1 MNKITI
7 DEKEY
12 DISNP
17 SSGVKAQLENLRFVD
32 DLLNQKNELRSHTA
46 QIGYSRALNRE
57 LEKMKKINDKNFK
70 LDGKGYSVIF

>member
-17 SSGVKAQLENLRFVD
+17 SSGVKAQLENLQFVD
-32 DLLNQKNELRSHTA
+32 DLLNQKKNELQVAHTA

-57 LEKMKKINDKNFK
+57 LEKAKNNK
-70 LDGKGYSVIF
+70 W

>member
-1 MNKITI
+1 MTKVTI

-17 SSGVKAQLENLRFVD
+17 SSNVQAQLENLKFVD
-32 DLLNQKNELRSHTA
+32 NLINQKNNELQIAHTA

-57 LEKMKKINDKNFK
+57 LENTKSKK
-70 LDGKGYSVIF
+70 

>member
-32 DLLNQKNELRSHTA
+32 DLLNQKKNELQVAHTA

-57 LEKMKKINDKNFK
+57 LEKTKNTK
-70 LDGKGYSVIF
+70 

>member
-32 DLLNQKNELRSHTA
+32 DLLNQKNELKVAHTA

-57 LEKMKKINDKNFK
+57 LEKMKKNK
-70 LDGKGYSVIF
+70 

>member
-32 DLLNQKNELRSHTA
+32 DLLNQKKNKIQAAQTA

-57 LEKMKKINDKNFK
+57 LEKMKNNK
-70 LDGKGYSVIF
+70 

>member
-17 SSGVKAQLENLRFVD
+17 SIGVKAQLENLRFVD
-32 DLLNQKNELRSHTA
+32 DLLSQKKNELHVAHTA

-57 LEKMKKINDKNFK
+57 LQKTKKNK
-70 LDGKGYSVIF
+70 

>member
-17 SSGVKAQLENLRFVD
+17 SIGVKAQLENLRFVD
-32 DLLNQKNELRSHTA
+32 DLLNQKKNELQVAHTA

-57 LEKMKKINDKNFK
+57 LQKTKKNK
-70 LDGKGYSVIF
+70 

>member
-1 MNKITI
+1 MTKITI

-17 SSGVKAQLENLRFVD
+17 SSQVQAQLDNLSFVD
-32 DLLNQKNELRSHTA
+32 SLINQKNNELQIAHTA

-57 LEKMKKINDKNFK
+57 LDKIKSKK
-70 LDGKGYSVIF
+70 

>member
-17 SSGVKAQLENLRFVD
+17 SSEVKAQLENLRFVD
-32 DLLNQKNELRSHTA
+32 DLLNQKRNELQVAHTA

-57 LEKMKKINDKNFK
+57 LEKTKKNK
-70 LDGKGYSVIF
+70 

>member
-32 DLLNQKNELRSHTA
+32 DLLNQKKNELQVAHTA

-57 LEKMKKINDKNFK
+57 LKKMKKNK
-70 LDGKGYSVIF
+70 

>member
-17 SSGVKAQLENLRFVD
+17 SYGVKAQLENLRFVD
-32 DLLNQKNELRSHTA
+32 DLLNQKKNELQVAHTA

-57 LEKMKKINDKNFK
+57 LEKMKKNK
-70 LDGKGYSVIF
+70 